1 MKKHKL
7 LNIISIILSITGLA
21 LAIYGRESEGK
32 SGDLTFYGMLLLVVA
47 LLVSAVST
55 YLRKKNV

>member
-7 LNIISIILSITGLA
+7 LSIISIILSITGLA

-32 SGDLTFYGMLLLVVA
+32 SDDLAFYGMLLLVVA

-55 YLRKKNV
+55 YLRKKKV

>member
-7 LNIISIILSITGLA
+7 LGIISIILSITGLV
-21 LAIYGRESEGK
+21 LAIYGRESEGE